1 MHHMNLRVTD
11 FYFSPGLEG
20 NTRFSNE
27 EFILLLEPMLEPLVL
42 MTHAL
47 ERGFEGVNL
56 LEPFDLLEQ
65 FCVVTCVNCVIF
77 FCRSSLSL
85 FIKLLVSREVRN
97 SFTDNSLF
105 SHLH

>member
-1 MHHMNLRVTD
+1 
-11 FYFSPGLEG
+11 
-20 NTRFSNE
+20 
-27 EFILLLEPMLEPLVL
+27 MLEPLVL

-65 FCVVTCVNCVIF
+65 IFVVTCVNCVIF